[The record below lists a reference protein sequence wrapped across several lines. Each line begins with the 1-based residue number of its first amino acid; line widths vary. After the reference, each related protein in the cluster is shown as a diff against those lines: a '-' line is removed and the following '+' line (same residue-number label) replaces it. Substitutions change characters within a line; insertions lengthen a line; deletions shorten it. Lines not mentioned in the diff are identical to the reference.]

1 MCRGCL
7 ITVAEFGP
15 RAMAEPATQLW
26 LGAGFSLRL
35 RTRSVFGYT
44 RTSSGGR
51 FRQRA
56 ATTAGHRSQET
67 SAHALTAGQG
77 VLFYLPR
84 DWSLVASDALPA
96 LTEHA
101 QALIDQFQ
109 RSARAEGWSISL
121 RTRAT
126 RSLRILLSWLGTDAP
141 IPETDILSLP
151 GNANQRVLRFL
162 ASRQLVAAMSG
173 SPTDPEECAVLARIA
188 SLPEPISGEAR
199 CWVKVLRG
207 QGRRA
212 HRSCNSSV
220 IRKYVDNAYPV
231 LITWSQTLT
240 SLREVTPD
248 HIRAALDE
256 RAGNV
261 ARRVQ
266 VALRSLFQA
275 LKQERVVFRDPTIG
289 ISLTTNHA
297 LPKGLPAERL
307 GGILDRADGPR
318 TRLIIALIS
327 VHAMTWTEI
336 RHLRLPDLDMARGR
350 LTVHRGGGTR
360 HIVRL
365 DELTHR
371 LAAQWLTE
379 RQRLWPRTTNP
390 HLLITR
396 ATAYH
401 PRQPSLAHSY
411 PYRVLHKLGVTTT
424 RLRVDRLLDE
434 ARHSA
439 DPVHMMR
446 LFGISPATAL
456 KYVSAAHPDRQCVLP
471 R

>member
-1 MCRGCL
+1 MCRACL
-7 ITVAEFGP
+7 ITVAEFGSQ
-15 RAMAEPATQLW
+15 AMDEPATQLW

-44 RTSSGGR
+44 CTSSDGR

-56 ATTAGHRSQET
+56 ATADGHQPRKQ
-67 SAHALTAGQG
+67 SAHALAAGQG
-77 VLFYLPR
+77 VLFNLSR
-84 DWSLVASDALPA
+84 DWSLVDPDTSPA

-141 IPETDILSLP
+141 IPEPDILSLP

-162 ASRQLVAAMSG
+162 DGQQLVAAISG
-173 SPTDPEECAVLARIA
+173 SPSDPEERAVIARI
-188 SLPEPISGEAR
+188 STLPEPIAGEVR

-212 HRSCNSSV
+212 HRARSSSV
-220 IRKYVDNAYPV
+220 IRKYVDNAHPV
-231 LITWSQTLT
+231 LIAWSQTLT

-248 HIRAALDE
+248 HVCAALDE
-256 RAGNV
+256 RAGNI

-275 LKQERVVFRDPTIG
+275 LKQEHVVFRDPTTG

-318 TRLIIALIS
+318 TRLIIVLIS
-327 VHAMTWTEI
+327 VHALTWTEI
-336 RHLRLPDLDMARGR
+336 RHLRLSDLDMAHGR
-350 LTVHRGGGTR
+350 LSVHHGDSPW

-365 DELTHR
+365 EELTHR
-371 LAAQWLTE
+371 LAAEWLAE

-401 PRQPSLAHSY
+401 PRQLPLAHSY
-411 PYRVLHKLGVTTT
+411 TYRVLHKLGVTTT
-424 RLRVDRLLDE
+424 QLRVDRLLDE